1 MRDRCS
7 RVRHGG
13 DTAHGGDLQTGGGKG
28 IMAEPGPGRALS
40 PASIRRRRVR
50 KRVLHVLGG
59 YAFIAPYV
67 LFFLVFS
74 VGPTFYGFY
83 MSLFHWQIL
92 AKNQPFAGLDNY
104 QHLTNDP
111 LFWISFKNT
120 LYFTALT
127 VCIETAIALI
137 VALCLRDG
145 FRGRSVYRFVF
156 YAPVTLS
163 AAIMGVLM
171 TQLLNA
177 GSLNYYLGFLG
188 LGNFAFLGNSHTVI
202 PAISLVSVWWGFGF
216 PMLVFLAGLYNI
228 PGDVYEA
235 AQIDGAGALQTLLRI
250 TMPLLRPT
258 TLFVLVILTIAHF
271 QVFAQMYIMS
281 AGGPGYDSLSI
292 VMYLY
297 QNAWQFY
304 NMGYASAI
312 AVVLALTM
320 ATFSGILFKLL
331 GQRFEF

>member
-1 MRDRCS
+1 MLR
-7 RVRHGG
+7 
-13 DTAHGGDLQTGGGKG
+13 L
-28 IMAEPGPGRALS
+28 I
-40 PASIRRRRVR
+40 
-50 KRVLHVLGG
+50 GG
-59 YAFIAPYV
+59 YAFIAPYM

-74 VGPTFYGFY
+74 IGPTLFGFY

-92 AKNQPFAGLDNY
+92 ASHEPFSGLDNF
-104 QHLTNDP
+104 QHLINDS
-111 LFWISFKNT
+111 LFWISLKNT
-120 LYFTALT
+120 VYFTVLT
-127 VCIETAIALI
+127 VSIETASALI

-145 FRGRSVYRFVF
+145 FRGQAFYRFVF

-163 AAIMGVLM
+163 AAVMGVVM

-235 AQIDGAGALQTLLRI
+235 AQIDGAGALQSFLRI
-250 TMPLLRPT
+250 TLPLLRPT
-258 TLFVLVILTIAHF
+258 FLFVIVILEIAHF
-271 QVFAQMYIMS
+271 QVFAQTYIMS
-281 AGGPGYDSLSI
+281 GGGPGYDSLSI

-312 AVVLALTM
+312 AVALAVIM
-320 ATFSGILFKLL
+320 ATFSGALFKLL
-331 GQRFEF
+331 GQRL